1 MATGQAA
8 LEVKGLRRSF
18 GTRIAVNDLD
28 LHVTEGSVYGFLGPN
43 GAGKTTAMRC
53 ILGLIRS
60 DAGDVAIFGDTNP
73 VSRRRH
79 VGSLVET
86 PRFYDW
92 MSGRQNLDVA
102 AAYANAPVDRI
113 QPALERVGLRERA
126 DDKVQGYSLGMKQ
139 RLGIARALL
148 AKPRLLLL
156 DEPTNGLDPQ
166 GMKDVRELIKTLATE
181 EAITIF
187 ISSHLLWEIQAVAT
201 RVGIIENGKLIA
213 EGDVAELLAGGD
225 VVEVEV
231 GSPDIDALIAAAAGL
246 EGVAHVGPGSHG
258 EVFAA
263 EGLDAAGLNAQL
275 VAAGVRV
282 SSLET
287 RGRTLEDL
295 FLSITKAEIT

>member
-1 MATGQAA
+1 MAAAKAA
-8 LEVKGLRRSF
+8 LEVKGLRRSY
-18 GTRIAVNDLD
+18 GERVAVDDLD

-60 DAGDVAIFGDTNP
+60 DKGDVAIFGETDP

-92 MSGRQNLDVA
+92 MTGRQNLDIA

-113 QPALERVGLRERA
+113 EPALQRVGLGERS
-126 DDKVQGYSLGMKQ
+126 DDKVQNYSLGMKQ

-148 AKPRLLLL
+148 TKPRLLLL

-166 GMKDVRELIKTLATE
+166 GMKDVRELIKTLARD
-181 EAITIF
+181 EAITIL

-213 EGDVAELLAGGD
+213 EGDVEELLAGGD
-225 VVEVEV
+225 VVEIEV
-231 GSPDIDALIAAAAGL
+231 GSPDIPGLVAAAEAL
-246 EGVAHVGPGSHG
+246 EGVTHVGPGEDG
-258 EVFAA
+258 EIFHTTGV
-263 EGLDAAGLNAQL
+263 DAASLNGAL
-275 VAAGVRV
+275 VAAGVAV
-282 SSLET
+282 SSLKT

>member
-18 GTRIAVNDLD
+18 GSRIAVNDLD

-53 ILGLIRS
+53 ILGLIGS
-60 DAGDVAIFGDTNP
+60 DAGEVAIFGDKHP
-73 VSRRRH
+73 VRRRAQ
-79 VGSLVET
+79 VGALVET
-86 PRFYDW
+86 PRFHDW
-92 MSGRQNLDVA
+92 MSGRQNLSVA
-102 AAYANAPVDRI
+102 AAYANADSSAI
-113 QPALERVGLRERA
+113 GPALERVGLRERA
-126 DDKVQGYSLGMKQ
+126 DDRVQNYSLGMKQ

-166 GMKDVRELIKTLATE
+166 GMKDVRDLIKKLAAE

-201 RVGIIENGKLIA
+201 RVGIIENGSLIA

-231 GSPDIDALIAAAAGL
+231 GSPRLEELLAAAEAL
-246 EGVAHVGPGSHG
+246 EGVTHVGPGEDG
-258 EVFAA
+258 EVFSVV
-263 EGLDAAGLNAQL
+263 GLDSAGLNAKL
-275 VAAGVRV
+275 VAAGVQV
-282 SSLET
+282 SSLKT

>member
-1 MATGQAA
+1 MPTGQAA

-18 GTRIAVNDLD
+18 GSRVAVNNLD

-60 DAGDVAIFGDTNP
+60 DAGQVAIFGDTNP

-92 MSGRQNLDVA
+92 MTGRQNLSVA
-102 AAYANAPVDRI
+102 AAYANAPVDRLE
-113 QPALERVGLRERA
+113 PALERVGLRERG
-126 DDKVQGYSLGMKQ
+126 DDRVQNYSLGMKQ

-148 AKPRLLLL
+148 ASPRLLLL

-166 GMKDVRELIKTLATE
+166 GMKDVRELILTLAKE

-201 RVGIIENGKLIA
+201 RVGIIENGELIA
-213 EGDVAELLAGGD
+213 EGDVDELLEGGD
-225 VVEVEV
+225 IVEVEV
-231 GSPDIDALIAAAAGL
+231 GSPDLDKLTAAATAI
-246 EGVAHVGPGSHG
+246 EGVEHVGPGEEG
-258 EVFAA
+258 EVFKLS
-263 EGLDAAGLNAQL
+263 GLDAAALNAKL
-275 VAAGVRV
+275 VTEGVPV
-282 SSLET
+282 NSLKS